1 MSDVNGSS
9 LSRRTL
15 LAGGSALGAAALAGA
30 LPSER
35 AWAKAPMVNTQAPYF
50 YRFKLGDFQGTIAS
64 DGILPLGNPAENFV
78 GLSKQEMEKQ
88 LTDNFLP
95 LDNAVLEQNALV
107 INTGDRLVLFD
118 TGMGSLN
125 IFGPTTGKLLNS
137 LKQAGIDPKDIDAV
151 VMSHAHID
159 HLGGNVAD
167 DGKPN
172 FPNAQFYITQA
183 DHDFWTTESNVPK
196 EFKVFWETATKNL
209 KPVRDRIHFFKD
221 GEQILPGITA
231 LYATGHTVG
240 HSIFMVESAGKQL
253 CYIGDLTHHPVLLLE
268 KPLTEFKYDTDPKK
282 SGQTRVKMLSMLAE
296 KRIPLVAYHFAW
308 PGIGHVAKQ
317 GDGFRYFP
325 APMQMVL

>member
-1 MSDVNGSS
+1 MPDVNGSS

-95 LDNAVLEQNALV
+95 LDNAVLEQNVLV
-107 INTGDRLVLFD
+107 INTGARLVLFD

-137 LKQAGIDPKDIDAV
+137 LKQAGIDPKDFDAV

-183 DHDFWTTESNVPK
+183 DHDFWTTESN
-196 EFKVFWETATKNL
+196 
-209 KPVRDRIHFFKD
+209 
-221 GEQILPGITA
+221 
-231 LYATGHTVG
+231 
-240 HSIFMVESAGKQL
+240 
-253 CYIGDLTHHPVLLLE
+253 
-268 KPLTEFKYDTDPKK
+268 
-282 SGQTRVKMLSMLAE
+282 
-296 KRIPLVAYHFAW
+296 
-308 PGIGHVAKQ
+308 
-317 GDGFRYFP
+317 
-325 APMQMVL
+325 